1 MNDTLNDT
9 LNDANDTLNKP
20 LKPGITSDY
29 GNHKEQIILLVRE
42 DPAIIQEQ
50 LAQALKVAEELTGRD
65 EREP

>member
-9 LNDANDTLNKP
+9 LNDDNDTLNKP

-42 DPAIIQEQ
+42 DPAITQEQ